1 MLLCTLHERTIW
13 LAPWQELVA
22 VAEMVLAELRGHV
35 ALRLDAWTK
44 ATSNGR
50 GPTLSSQAYKDLSV
64 QSMNVAPFTYS
75 SVEPGLFDKIV
86 RQELPPGGPVAT
98 VLQWLCRVRLG
109 PKREA
114 MPYSNPSID
123 TLAVVISVG
132 HAIDQS
138 LPNSSRTTT

>member
-1 MLLCTLHERTIW
+1 MYLSDDGDVLGMRYDHW
-13 LAPWQELVA
+13 KSLAPRGVSNQAVACRSVA
-22 VAEMVLAELRGHV
+22 VP
-35 ALRLDAWTK
+35 K
-44 ATSNGR
+44 A
-50 GPTLSSQAYKDLSV
+50 LSSQAYKDLSV